1 MEAKE
6 KLKSKSVRK
15 NIINIRLRQSNI
27 KNVPEVQM
35 PTNGREKLFRNTVWE
50 IFREGKKELHLKTE
64 KTHCLMDELI
74 KALSTLK
81 HTLL

>member
-6 KLKSKSVRK
+6 KQKSKSVRK
-15 NIINIRLRQSNI
+15 NIINIRLKQSNI

-35 PTNGREKLFRNTVWE
+35 PTNGREKLLRNTVWE

-64 KTHCLMDELI
+64 KAHCVMDELI